1 MARCQ
6 RRDVRSHRRVGVVDA
21 RGSSDTSVEEP
32 DLPDRLMCCGTG
44 SGAMESR
51 AVLLRSTPED
61 LQPPY
66 GRPQSTPEI
75 EPVRALE
82 RPGVGKAIGET
93 EALG

>member
-1 MARCQ
+1 
-6 RRDVRSHRRVGVVDA
+6 
-21 RGSSDTSVEEP
+21 
-32 DLPDRLMCCGTG
+32 MCRGTG

-51 AVLLRSTPED
+51 AVLLRSNAPED

-66 GRPQSTPEI
+66 GRPQSAPEI